1 MTNEQHAL
9 LVKTI
14 ASVFGECSTNVDED
28 SMSIRVDAKG
38 ASVLVC
44 FTGIEVE
51 SVRGPMMVDGWEIG
65 LLDSDGEFV
74 EEESTELFW
83 HMVSSVA
90 ELLAEQAVYA
100 ARMNVEVE
108 RVMEEQQYE

>member
-14 ASVFGECSTNVDED
+14 TSVFGECSTSVDEE

-51 SVRGPMMVDGWEIG
+51 SVRGEMMVDGWEIG

-74 EEESTELFW
+74 EEESTPLFW
-83 HMVSSVA
+83 HMVSAVA
-90 ELLAEQAVYA
+90 ELIAEQAVYA
-100 ARMNVEVE
+100 AHMNMEAE